1 MSKGVSL
8 EIMDIFLRKENLKEF
23 IQSYPITTLLIV
35 ADLVAYF
42 GVVIISMTDKGA
54 AADIFNNYIFDGQMI
69 GKGEWY
75 RLITG
80 NFLHIGIAH
89 LLFNVFATYVF
100 APFLE
105 KILGKAKFLLC
116 YLLLGIGTGT
126 LNYLMNPFFLG
137 VGASGA
143 LFGLMGIY
151 IFLCIGKPTF
161 FSKDTKQ
168 GIFGLVATSLLSGF
182 LFENVGWLGHLGGL
196 ISGILLGILL
206 VFLMPQLFSSNDTN
220 VESSIH

>member
-1 MSKGVSL
+1 
-8 EIMDIFLRKENLKEF
+8 MDIFLRKENFKEF
-23 IQSYPITTLLIV
+23 VSAYPITTLLIL

-42 GVVIISMTDKGA
+42 GVAFISMTDKGA

-80 NFLHIGIAH
+80 NFLHIGITH

-105 KILGKAKFLLC
+105 KLLGKVKFLLC

-151 IFLCIGKPTF
+151 IFICIGKPTF
-161 FSKDTKQ
+161 FSKETKQ
-168 GIFGLVATSLLSGF
+168 GIFGLVATSLLSGL

-196 ISGILLGILL
+196 VSGILLGILL
-206 VFLMPQLFSSNDTN
+206 VFSMPQLFSSDDTN
-220 VESSIH
+220 VESSMH

>member
-1 MSKGVSL
+1 
-8 EIMDIFLRKENLKEF
+8 MDIFLRKENFKEF
-23 IQSYPITTLLIV
+23 ILSYPITTLLIL
-35 ADLVAYF
+35 ADLFAYF
-42 GVVIISMTDKGA
+42 GVVVISMTDKGK

-89 LLFNVFATYVF
+89 LLFNVFATHVF

-105 KILGKAKFLLC
+105 KLLGKIKFLLC

-151 IFLCIGKPTF
+151 IFMCIGKPNYY
-161 FSKDTKQ
+161 SKETKQ
-168 GIFGLVATSLLSGF
+168 GIYGLVATSLLSGF

-196 ISGILLGILL
+196 ISGIILGILL
-206 VFLMPQLFSSNDTN
+206 VVLMPQLFSDNNSS
-220 VESSIH
+220 VENTMHK